1 MPQPYS
7 VRAVHCDYRAP
18 DDEIY
23 AALVRATEP
32 LERAWAKLRKA
43 RRIGIKFNHHWG
55 EHHVVM
61 HEGHRQQLVS
71 DQVGRAVLRLL
82 RERTNAEI
90 FVVDVGVEQNRPP
103 DPPESL
109 VQLREV
115 MAEFDVPFIN
125 GRTDAVEWVDVP
137 GGGQMFRRYPVPRS
151 TVEADAMISVQ
162 KLKNHSFMGITLCL
176 KNLFGL
182 MPLQPHGRPRNY
194 YHHLVRMP
202 YMLADLGR
210 IYDPALNIL
219 DGLVCQAGQE
229 WGPGEHPRIANT
241 LVAGDQV
248 IATDAVGAHLMGH
261 DPQSDWLTEPFH
273 RDRNALLIAAQG
285 GFGTVDLNE
294 IDYKSEVAAPVGEFF
309 SRVTD
314 PRETVMSWR
323 KSTAE
328 QGLYYLEHRDEIVRE
343 HAGKYILLHMNEV
356 VWSQAEGDLNV
367 SRRQLAGQ
375 FKDQALWMKYVDPDE
390 AEGEHFE
397 VYEDTLARFPVLAG
411 DQETHG
417 N

>member
-1 MPQPYS
+1 VPRPYT
-7 VRAVHCDYRAP
+7 VRAVYCDHRAG
-18 DDEIY
+18 DEEIY
-23 AALVRATEP
+23 AALVRATQP
-32 LERAWAKLRKA
+32 LNRAWERLRRA

-61 HEGHRQQLVS
+61 HAGHRQQLVS

-82 RERTNAEI
+82 RERTQADI
-90 FVVDVGVEQNRPP
+90 FVVDVGVERNRPE

-115 MAEFDVPFIN
+115 MAEYDVPFVD
-125 GRTDAVEWVDVP
+125 GRTDPVEWVDVP

-151 TVEADAMISVQ
+151 TTEADAMVSVQ

-182 MPLQPHGRPRNY
+182 MPLQPDGRPRSY

-210 IYDPALNIL
+210 IYDPVLNIL

-229 WGPGEHPRIANT
+229 WGPGEHPRIADT
-241 LVAGDQV
+241 IIAGDQV
-248 IATDAVGAHLMGH
+248 IATDAAGAHLMGH

-273 RDRNALLIAAQG
+273 RDRNALLIAAKG
-285 GFGTVDLNE
+285 GFGTVDLAE
-294 IDYKSEVAAPVGEFF
+294 IDYASEVGAPVGEFF

-314 PRETVMSWR
+314 PRETVKSWR
-323 KSTAE
+323 RTTAE
-328 QGLYYLEHRDEIVRE
+328 QGLYYRDHMREIARE
-343 HAGKYILLHMNEV
+343 HAGRYILLHMNKV
-356 VWSQAEGDLNV
+356 VWSETQGNLNM
-367 SRRQLAGQ
+367 SRRDLAGLY
-375 FKDQALWMKYVDPDE
+375 KDQALWMKYVDPNE
-390 AEGEHFE
+390 AEGEHYQ
-397 VYEDTLARFPVLAG
+397 VYEDTLAHFPVG
-411 DQETHG
+411 
-417 N
+417 

>member
-1 MPQPYS
+1 VPRSYT
-7 VRAVHCDYRAP
+7 VRAVHCDHRA
-18 DDEIY
+18 DDEEVY
-23 AALVRATEP
+23 SALVRATQP
-32 LERAWAKLRKA
+32 LDRAWKRLRRA

-61 HEGHRQQLVS
+61 HAGHRQQLVS

-82 RERTNAEI
+82 RERTQADI
-90 FVVDVGVEQNRPP
+90 FVVDVGVERNLPE

-115 MAEFDVPFIN
+115 MAEYDVPFVD
-125 GRTDAVEWVDVP
+125 GRTDPVEWVGVP

-151 TVEADAMISVQ
+151 TTEADAMISVQ

-182 MPLQPHGRPRNY
+182 MPLQPAGRPRSY

-210 IYDPALNIL
+210 IYDPVLNIL

-229 WGPGEHPRIANT
+229 WGPGDHPRIADT
-241 LVAGDQV
+241 LIAGDQV

-285 GFGTVDLNE
+285 GFGTVDLAGM
-294 IDYKSEVAAPVGEFF
+294 DYASEVAAPVGEFF

-314 PRETVMSWR
+314 PRETVISWR
-323 KSTAE
+323 RTTAE
-328 QGLYYLEHRDEIVRE
+328 QGLYYRDHMHEIARE
-343 HAGKYILLHMNEV
+343 HAGRYILLHMNKV
-356 VWSQAEGDLNV
+356 VWSEIQGNLNM
-367 SRRQLAGQ
+367 SRRDLAGLY
-375 FKDQALWMKYVDPDE
+375 KDQALWMKYVDPTE
-390 AEGEHFE
+390 AEGEHYQ
-397 VYEDTLARFPVLAG
+397 VYEDTLAHFPAV
-411 DQETHG
+411 
-417 N
+417 

>member
-1 MPQPYS
+1 MPRPYT
-7 VRAVHCDYRAP
+7 VRAVHCDHRAG
-18 DDEIY
+18 DEEIY
-23 AALVRATEP
+23 AALVRATQP
-32 LERAWAKLRKA
+32 LERAWEKLRRA

-61 HEGHRQQLVS
+61 HAGHRQQLVS

-82 RERTNAEI
+82 RERTQADI
-90 FVVDVGVEQNRPP
+90 FVVDVGVERNLPE

-109 VQLREV
+109 IQLREV
-115 MAEFDVPFIN
+115 MAEYDVPFVD
-125 GRTDAVEWVDVP
+125 GRTDPVEWVDVP

-151 TVEADAMISVQ
+151 TTEADAMISVQ

-182 MPLQPHGRPRNY
+182 MPLQPDGRPRSY

-210 IYDPALNIL
+210 IYDPVLNIL

-229 WGPGEHPRIANT
+229 WGPGDHPRIADT
-241 LVAGDQV
+241 LIAGDQV
-248 IATDAVGAHLMGH
+248 IATDAAGAHLMGH

-285 GFGTVDLNE
+285 GFGSVDLGE
-294 IDYKSEVAAPVGEFF
+294 MDYASEVEAPVGEFF

-323 KSTAE
+323 RTTAE
-328 QGLYYLEHRDEIVRE
+328 QGLYYRDHMHEIARE
-343 HAGKYILLHMNEV
+343 HTGRYILLHMNKV
-356 VWSQAEGDLNV
+356 VWSETQGNLNM
-367 SRRQLAGQ
+367 SRRDLAGLY
-375 FKDQALWMKYVDPDE
+375 KDQALWMKYVDSTE
-390 AEGEHFE
+390 AEGEHYE
-397 VYEDTLARFPVLAG
+397 VYEDTLANFPAG
-411 DQETHG
+411 
-417 N
+417 